1 MFYTKRSSQ
10 SNEGSLSHFPV
21 RDHLLNRYLEAE
33 MLTADMLDVIAG
45 TPAELIH
52 ASENPSLAQK
62 HTHIHTVVIS
72 YDLALYHTINR
83 YI

>member
-10 SNEGSLSHFPV
+10 SNEGSLPYFPV
-21 RDHLLNRYLEAE
+21 RDHLINRYLEAE

-45 TPAELIH
+45 TPAEPIH

-62 HTHIHTVVIS
+62 HTPTHSCHQ
-72 YDLALYHTINR
+72 L
-83 YI
+83 